1 MAEEQ
6 PSLINQVRKA
16 EEIHLLRAQAEIE
29 LSKMEAN
36 APAKEVAS
44 KSIGK
49 YGLFYI
55 TLIICIGVGSS
66 YFLSDTAITA
76 VMTMVGGALVALI
89 QMLQGITGTANKEEK
104 PEYKVINDLIQR
116 LDRQEPP
123 MRVDVEDGKVTVS
136 KGDDTTTVKEKN
148 NELV

>member
-1 MAEEQ
+1 MSDESPKPQ
-6 PSLINQVRKA
+6 DNLRTGDR
-16 EEIHLLRAQAEIE
+16 IHLIRVQADIE
-29 LSKMEAN
+29 LDKLEAN

-66 YFLSDTAITA
+66 YFLSETAITA

-104 PEYKVINDLIQR
+104 PEFKIIHDLIQR
-116 LDRQEPP
+116 LDRQEAP
-123 MRVDVEDGKVTVS
+123 MRVDVEEGKVTVS
-136 KGDDTTTVKEKN
+136 KGDDTTTVREKG
-148 NELV
+148 E

>member
-1 MAEEQ
+1 MSDESPKPQDNLRAGD
-6 PSLINQVRKA
+6 R
-16 EEIHLLRAQAEIE
+16 IHLIRVQADIE
-29 LSKMEAN
+29 LDKLEAN

-66 YFLSDTAITA
+66 YFLSETAITA

-104 PEYKVINDLIQR
+104 PEFKVINDLIQR
-116 LDRQEPP
+116 LDRQEAP
-123 MRVDVEDGKVTVS
+123 MRVDVEEGKVTVS
-136 KGDDTTTVKEKN
+136 KGDDTTTVREKG
-148 NELV
+148 E